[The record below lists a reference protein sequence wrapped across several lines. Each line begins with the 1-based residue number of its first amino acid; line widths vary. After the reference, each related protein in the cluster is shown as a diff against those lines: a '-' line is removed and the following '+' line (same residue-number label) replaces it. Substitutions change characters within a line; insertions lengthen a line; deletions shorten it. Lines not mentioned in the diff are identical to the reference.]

1 MLLVIGKKL
10 LNGMVTNLLLS
21 AEKKV
26 KFWKQFSLLDNR
38 TTLHWYSSL
47 LTDKKVSNIHFPLD
61 DIRKI
66 ISKLNSNK
74 VHGQDIIKKL

>member
-1 MLLVIGKKL
+1 MAKNPCISLIFHGNKFIVECR
-10 LNGMVTNLLLS
+10 
-21 AEKKV
+21 EKSKV
-26 KFWKQFSLLDNR
+26 LKTVLLLDNR

-74 VHGQDIIKKL
+74 AHGQDIIKKL